1 MYILNRD
8 IMKKMKIFAW
18 TILLAAGL
26 TACTDWLT
34 VQPKTEVSKDDMF
47 KSSGCSL

>member
-1 MYILNRD
+1 
-8 IMKKMKIFAW
+8 MKKMKIFAW

-47 KSSGCSL
+47 KSSGGFRDALIGCIP